1 MNVRYGFEFR
11 QLPVNLKGNTFQFVL
26 GNTMT
31 ALELLL
37 IERGMKGPGWL
48 KIKKVRE
55 SRRQLTKGIP
65 LEWEVEGPINVEV
78 VS

>member
-1 MNVRYGFEFR
+1 
-11 QLPVNLKGNTFQFVL
+11 
-26 GNTMT
+26 MT